1 LAVYFLQVKAF
12 LLLLVVGL
20 AVATP
25 VARASSD
32 DVRLVIGEASVS
44 DLLKIY
50 ASLSGRKMV
59 IPPELS
65 EIKDQVHLARTV
77 GPVPIALRAIENA
90 LLQQVSV
97 KVEHLADGSDSA
109 REIAASDSR
118 PPKEAWSEMVDGIR
132 GRLVIDHGPDFGGA
146 EMTVVYLEIQNV
158 SDSADAKNVCFDE
171 DHQFK
176 WQLVDERGELVR
188 DEHGIAASI
197 MVPGPY
203 WIVLPYDSTLRFRVS
218 VSGYGISPEG
228 GVALQLPG
236 AFWQVQRKREGAYFL
251 SATFASVMAK
261 EERRHA
267 WKGVLVLP
275 KVQLPPIA
283 K

>member
-1 LAVYFLQVKAF
+1 VRAL

-20 AVATP
+20 AIATP

-32 DVRLVIGEASVS
+32 DVTLVIGGASVS

-50 ASLSGRKMV
+50 ASLSGRKMI
-59 IPPELS
+59 IPPEISAL
-65 EIKDQVHLARTV
+65 KDPVHLARTV
-77 GPVPIALRAIENA
+77 GPVPTALRAIESA

-109 REIAASDSR
+109 RKIAASD
-118 PPKEAWSEMVDGIR
+118 PQPANEAWSETVDGIR
-132 GRLVIDHGPDFGGA
+132 GRLVISYGPDFGGA
-146 EMTVVYLEIQNV
+146 EMAVVYLEIQNV
-158 SDSADAKNVCFDE
+158 SDSADPKNVGFDE
-171 DHQFK
+171 DRQFK
-176 WQLVDERGELVR
+176 WQLFDERGELVR
-188 DEHGIAASI
+188 DDHGIAASI

-203 WIVLPYDSTLRFRVS
+203 WIVLPHDSTLRFRVS
-218 VSGYGISPEG
+218 VSGYGISPGG

-236 AFWQVQRKREGAYFL
+236 AFWQVQRKKEGAYFL

-261 EERRHA
+261 EERRRA

-275 KVQLPPIA
+275 RVQLPPRTR
-283 K
+283 